1 MRLLLLF
8 AALALGGTIQ
18 PGWAQT
24 TPGGGSQTAP
34 VVVELFT
41 SQGCASCPPAD
52 AFIGELAKL
61 PDVIALALHVD
72 YWDYLGWKDT
82 FATPKYSARQKAYAK
97 RAGSRTIFTPQ
108 IVVQGADRVKGH
120 DINQVRSAID
130 AHRNRKAGVQ
140 LGVAREGGMVRIDVA
155 PRARPPLAP
164 PATAMSLIPAAPD
177 LAPSPLPSRTSSTPL
192 SVHVVTYRP
201 SESVAIGGGENAG
214 RAIDYANIVTSWE
227 TVADWDG
234 AAPMQIVY
242 RVPQPGPLAVIVQEA
257 KIGPVLAAASGP

>member
-1 MRLLLLF
+1 MRLLLLL
-8 AALALGGTIQ
+8 AAFIFGGAVR

-24 TPGGGSQTAP
+24 TPGGGSQGAP

-41 SQGCASCPPAD
+41 SQGCSSCPPAD
-52 AFIGELAKL
+52 DFLGELAKL

-82 FATPKYSARQKAYAK
+82 FATPKFSDRQKAYAK
-97 RAGSRTIFTPQ
+97 RDGSRTIFTPQ
-108 IVVQGADRVKGH
+108 IVVQGADRMKGH
-120 DINQVRSAID
+120 DIEKVRSAIE
-130 AHRNRKAGVQ
+130 AHRNRKSDVQ
-140 LGVAREGGMVRIDVA
+140 LGVAREGNMVRINVA
-155 PRARPPLAP
+155 PRPRPPLAP
-164 PATAMSLIPAAPD
+164 PATAMSLVPGAPN
-177 LAPSPLPSRTSSTPL
+177 LAPPPMPSRGSAAPL

-201 SESVAIGGGENAG
+201 NDSVAIDGGENAG
-214 RAIDYANIVTSWE
+214 RALDYANIVTSWE

-257 KIGPVLAAASGP
+257 KIGPVLAAARVP